1 MRMLTLENECF
12 ALNDLPD
19 ELGEDEDVR
28 FSVLDNSNPKEPD
41 FFFIPLIFLESF
53 SAPAIV
59 MEINGHELMMPVDW
73 HIAVG
78 DSTAGC
84 DVEIL
89 PLTSINDRGFETLLF
104 NPLSS
109 YKLDF
114 GTLKIIN
121 FYNDVKW
128 YFPKMKNGQLLSV
141 PITEGKNPLCAF
153 FVKDI
158 SRQSETIDYSALL

>member
-1 MRMLTLENECF
+1 MRY
-12 ALNDLPD
+12 
-19 ELGEDEDVR
+19 
-28 FSVLDNSNPKEPD
+28 SVLDNSHPKEPD
-41 FFFIPLIFLESF
+41 FFIITHIFLVLF

-59 MEINGHELMMPVDW
+59 IESNGRVLMMPVDW